1 MKNKNTQNL
10 LNISENKICF
20 FEVEEKDEKMLKKA
34 FPKAM
39 ISKEAFNEK
48 AAKKYKDA
56 QVICTFIYSDLS
68 AKTLSQCKNLKMV
81 ITRSVGYNHVDL
93 KWAEKNNIFVC
104 NVPDYG
110 SHVIAEHAFALLLA
124 AARNIVEGEERTQKN
139 QFIWKGLRGMALR
152 GKTLGVVGTGKIGLH
167 TCRIASLGFQMNV
180 IAFDP
185 HPDMEKAKDYHFT
198 YVKTLDEIWKN
209 SDIITLHTPLFPATE
224 HMVNEKS
231 IKKMKDGVIL
241 VNTARGEL
249 IDTPAFIK
257 AIKSGKIAEA
267 ALDVIEHENNIKKHE
282 EILHLKN
289 VIVTPHIAFYAD
301 DSIGRMY
308 EDSIDSIHR
317 LLAGQP
323 LIHQVHSFQ

>member
-1 MKNKNTQNL
+1 MKTIKKL
-10 LNISENKICF
+10 IPSPVKEANIYF
-20 FEVEEKDEKMLKKA
+20 FEVEKNDEAAIKKA
-34 FPKAM
+34 FPKAK
-39 ISKEAFNEK
+39 IVAEALTEK
-48 AAKKYKDA
+48 NAKKYKA
-56 QVICTFIYSDLS
+56 AEVICTFIYS
-68 AKTLSQCKNLKMV
+68 TLSKAVMEQLPNLKLV

-93 KWAEKNNIFVC
+93 KFAEKKKIAVC

-110 SHVIAEHAFALLLA
+110 SHVIAEHTFALLLA
-124 AARNIVEGEERTQKN
+124 AARNVIEGEERTQHDK
-139 QFIWKGLRGMALR
+139 FIWKGLRGLALR

-167 TCRIASLGFQMNV
+167 VCRIASLGFQMNV

-185 HPDMEKAKDYHFT
+185 HGDMEKAHDYHFT

-209 SDIITLHTPLFPATE
+209 SDVITLHTPLFPATQ
-224 HMVNEKS
+224 HMINEKS
-231 IKKMKDGVIL
+231 IAKMKKGVMLI
-241 VNTARGEL
+241 NTARGEL

-301 DSIGRMY
+301 DSIGKMY
-308 EDSIDSIHR
+308 EDAMDSIKR
-317 LLAGQP
+317 FMEGRE
-323 LIHQVHSFQ
+323 LIHQVKGV